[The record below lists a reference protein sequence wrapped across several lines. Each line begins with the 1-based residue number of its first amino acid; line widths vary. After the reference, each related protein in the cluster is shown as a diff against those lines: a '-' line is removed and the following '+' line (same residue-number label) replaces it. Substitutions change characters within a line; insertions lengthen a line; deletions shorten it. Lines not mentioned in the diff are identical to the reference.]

1 MCIFAKIQGLWKK
14 KKNEKKLGCEKK
26 FSHTNGKILIGTI
39 NKKDCRAAYVR
50 LETWVTVEESLEAS
64 IEAIRRRL
72 IANMYSVSHT
82 YFERLKSTLID
93 YQYNQT
99 KGYDKSG
106 KKSFI
111 SIEITLLAKDKF
123 DWNEDFIF
131 NCEAFGDTIFTLL
144 QTLSDNFSMSV
155 SKK

>member
-1 MCIFAKIQGLWKK
+1 MED
-14 KKNEKKLGCEKK
+14 KKNEKKLGSEKK
-26 FSHTNGKILIGTI
+26 FLHKDGKILVGTI
-39 NKKDCRAAYVR
+39 NRFDCRAAYVR
-50 LETWVTVEESLEAS
+50 FETWVTVEESLEAS

-82 YFERLKSTLID
+82 YFEGLKSTLID
-93 YQYNQT
+93 YQYNLT
-99 KGYDKSG
+99 KGYDKGG

-111 SIEITLLAKDKF
+111 SIEITLIAKDKF

-144 QTLSDNFSMSV
+144 QTLSNHFDMSP

>member
-1 MCIFAKIQGLWKK
+1 MEEKKI
-14 KKNEKKLGCEKK
+14 KKLGTEKK
-26 FSHTNGKILIGTI
+26 FNHKSGKILVGTMD
-39 NKKDCRAAYVR
+39 KKDCRAAYVR

-82 YFERLKSTLID
+82 YFEGLKSSLID
-93 YQYNQT
+93 YQYNET
-99 KGYDKSG
+99 KCYDKSG

-144 QTLSDNFSMSV
+144 QTLSNHFDMSP

>member
-1 MCIFAKIQGLWKK
+1 MQT
-14 KKNEKKLGCEKK
+14 KKNEKKLGSEKK
-26 FSHTNGKILIGTI
+26 FLHNDGKILVGTI
-39 NKKDCRAAYVR
+39 NRFDCRAAYVR

-82 YFERLKSTLID
+82 YFEGLKSTLID
-93 YQYNQT
+93 YQYNLT
-99 KGYDKSG
+99 KGYDKGG